1 MGTGGQIVARTGR
14 FALPIQQSA
23 ELLGVHQC
31 ADADV
36 PAFHEVC
43 GALRDVAKNPEWK
56 FVRDAPTWHGR
67 RVATRAEL
75 LA

>member
-1 MGTGGQIVARTGR
+1 MIQGNRLSQVSGYGISVLGAGSIIRTM
-14 FALPIQQSA
+14 S
-23 ELLGVHQC
+23 QC

-56 FVRDAPTWHGR
+56 FVREAPTWHGR

-75 LA
+75 FA